1 MEIKTE
7 SPIVKIIKKN
17 EHYELDYGQIKRGA
31 DTKVDFDFYGTH
43 FLNYTKSC
51 SCTEPLITNKEGY
64 FTAIVSYDSNKI
76 GTINQYVI
84 INTTDGSVKI
94 DVKGQVI

>member
-7 SPIVKIIKKN
+7 SPIVTEKRF
-17 EHYELDYGQIKRGA
+17 YEVNYGVMKRGT
-31 DTKVDFDFYGTH
+31 DTRVDFDFYDTH

-51 SCTEPLITNKEGY
+51 SCTEPTITNKEGY
-64 FTAIVSYDSNKI
+64 FTVTVSYDSNKI
-76 GTINQYVI
+76 GTINQYVM